1 MKLFKPRPHQPQM
14 IAHMVE
20 NEACLLFASL
30 GSGKTGCV
38 LKALDFLFL
47 SGRLRRGV
55 DRILVVAPLR
65 VAQIS
70 WPDEAR
76 DFRWRFLTLAAA
88 VGNEGERLAALRS
101 DANVVTI
108 NFENVGWLL
117 DQPEHKAFTV
127 LVVDEC
133 SRLSGFR
140 GMNGAAQQAKM
151 MAKIRRRCAKRFIG
165 LTATPGGLIKQW
177 GMMWFCDFG
186 RALGKNFGDFA
197 SKYFTQKQVGQSQY
211 AVKYI
216 PDDGADRRIF
226 SRMKKF
232 TLTVDA
238 VKIFGVDEPI
248 HLQYWIDLP
257 PKARKAYDTMQAAAF
272 VELEGGMQVEAA
284 SSATALFKC
293 LQIANGAVYVTDPKT
308 GEPSRDWAELHN
320 AKLEALA
327 EIVEKI
333 DGAPLIVVYQYR
345 HDLARILKRFKGAV
359 EFSDKVKPKWD
370 KGQIPMLVLH
380 AASCGHGLS
389 LQHGGN
395 HLAFFGHNYNVE
407 LFEQVMGRI
416 NPMRQ
421 KQSGYDRPVYY
432 HHIRARDTFD
442 EAVKA
447 TLDDGLEA
455 QAACLAYFEKKK

>member
-20 NEACLLFASL
+20 NPACLLFASL

-38 LKALDFLFL
+38 LRAIDFLFL
-47 SGRLRRGV
+47 TGKLRRGA
-55 DRILVVAPLR
+55 DRVLVVAPLR

-70 WPDEAR
+70 WPDEAQ
-76 DFRWRFLTLAAA
+76 DFAWRFVTLAAA
-88 VGNEGERLAALRS
+88 VGTPDQRLAALRS
-101 DANVVTI
+101 SANVVTI

-117 DQPEHKAFTV
+117 EQPEHKRFTM

-140 GMNGAAQQAKM
+140 GMQGAAMQAKQ
-151 MAKIRRRCAKRFIG
+151 MAKIRKRCAKRFIG

-177 GMMWFCDFG
+177 GMLWFCDFG
-186 RALGKNFGDFA
+186 AALGKNFGDFA
-197 SKYFTQKQVGQSQY
+197 AKYFRQKQVAQSQY
-211 AVKYI
+211 AVKYE
-216 PDDGADRRIF
+216 PQEGAARRIF
-226 SRMKKF
+226 ARMKKF
-232 TLTVDA
+232 ALTVDA
-238 VKIFGVDEPI
+238 NKIFNVAEPV
-248 HLQYWIDLP
+248 HLEYWIDLP
-257 PKARKAYDTMQAAAF
+257 PKARKAYDTMQSAAF
-272 VELEGGMQVEAA
+272 VELEGGLQVEAA
-284 SSATALFKC
+284 SSATSLFKC

-308 GEPSRDWAELHN
+308 GDPSKEW
-320 AKLEALA
+320 AKLHDEKLDALA

-345 HDLARILKRFKGAV
+345 HDLARILARFKGAV

-389 LQHGGN
+389 LQHGGH

-421 KQSGYDRPVYY
+421 KQSGYDRPVFY

-442 EAVKA
+442 EAVKS
-447 TLDDGLEA
+447 TLMDGLDA
-455 QAACLAYFEKKK
+455 QAACLEYFEKRK